1 MKMGKGGDSMESIL
15 QKERSLTDLERETF
29 FRRLGL
35 LLQGGLPIL
44 RALGALEGHSGPAV
58 KKLCRSLA
66 RSLGRG
72 FSFSQALRQQ
82 ERQAGNLAAPLVA
95 AGEASGQ
102 LPLVF
107 RHLANFYQ
115 KKRENQ
121 KTVLQACLYP
131 ALVLT
136 LALVLGGVFCWLALP
151 LLGDLYGTLGLV
163 LPAGFRLLL
172 ALVIQIRDRP
182 WLLGGALAL
191 GILGF
196 RQLWKSREKWLARL
210 PLVKPL
216 VRTFWEIR
224 FLGLLSLL
232 LQGGL
237 PLDRALPQAGEIL
250 PPGPFRRCA
259 RQLEWAVV
267 AGASLTAAARNQ
279 TLLLSPLTVEF
290 AALGEASGHL
300 PALLSEAARL
310 LDQDFQA
317 RLKQLRTL
325 LEPVLLL
332 VLALGCSGMLAG
344 LLSPLFA
351 LLQGLPLL
359 P

>member
-1 MKMGKGGDSMESIL
+1 MESIL

-72 FSFSQALRQQ
+72 FSLSQALRQQ
-82 ERQAGNLAAPLVA
+82 ERQAGNLAAPLAA

-163 LPAGFRLLL
+163 PPAGFRLLL
-172 ALVIQIRDRP
+172 
-182 WLLGGALAL
+182 
-191 GILGF
+191 
-196 RQLWKSREKWLARL
+196 
-210 PLVKPL
+210 
-216 VRTFWEIR
+216 
-224 FLGLLSLL
+224 
-232 LQGGL
+232 
-237 PLDRALPQAGEIL
+237 
-250 PPGPFRRCA
+250 
-259 RQLEWAVV
+259 
-267 AGASLTAAARNQ
+267 
-279 TLLLSPLTVEF
+279 
-290 AALGEASGHL
+290 
-300 PALLSEAARL
+300 ALLSEAARL

-332 VLALGCSGMLAG
+332 VLALGCAGMLAG

>member
-1 MKMGKGGDSMESIL
+1 MESIL

-72 FSFSQALRQQ
+72 FSLSQALRQQ
-82 ERQAGNLAAPLVA
+82 ERQAGNLAAPLAA

-136 LALVLGGVFCWLALP
+136 LALVLDGVFCWLALP

-163 LPAGFRLLL
+163 PPAGFRLLL

-196 RQLWKSREKWLARL
+196 RQLWKSREKWMARL

-216 VRTFWEIR
+216 V
-224 FLGLLSLL
+224 
-232 LQGGL
+232 QGGL

-332 VLALGCSGMLAG
+332 VLALGCAGMLAG

>member
-1 MKMGKGGDSMESIL
+1 M
-15 QKERSLTDLERETF
+15 
-29 FRRLGL
+29 
-35 LLQGGLPIL
+35 
-44 RALGALEGHSGPAV
+44 
-58 KKLCRSLA
+58 
-66 RSLGRG
+66 
-72 FSFSQALRQQ
+72 
-82 ERQAGNLAAPLVA
+82 
-95 AGEASGQ
+95 
-102 LPLVF
+102 
-107 RHLANFYQ
+107 
-115 KKRENQ
+115 
-121 KTVLQACLYP
+121 
-131 ALVLT
+131 
-136 LALVLGGVFCWLALP
+136 
-151 LLGDLYGTLGLV
+151 
-163 LPAGFRLLL
+163 
-172 ALVIQIRDRP
+172 
-182 WLLGGALAL
+182 
-191 GILGF
+191 
-196 RQLWKSREKWLARL
+196 ARL

-332 VLALGCSGMLAG
+332 VLALGCAGMLAG

>member
-1 MKMGKGGDSMESIL
+1 MESIL

-72 FSFSQALRQQ
+72 FSLSQALRQQ
-82 ERQAGNLAAPLVA
+82 ERQAGNLAAPLAA

-163 LPAGFRLLL
+163 PPAGFRLLL

-224 FLGLLSLL
+224 FLGLLS
-232 LQGGL
+232 
-237 PLDRALPQAGEIL
+237 
-250 PPGPFRRCA
+250 
-259 RQLEWAVV
+259 
-267 AGASLTAAARNQ
+267 
-279 TLLLSPLTVEF
+279 
-290 AALGEASGHL
+290 
-300 PALLSEAARL
+300 
-310 LDQDFQA
+310 
-317 RLKQLRTL
+317 
-325 LEPVLLL
+325 
-332 VLALGCSGMLAG
+332 
-344 LLSPLFA
+344 PLFA

>member
-1 MKMGKGGDSMESIL
+1 MESIL

-72 FSFSQALRQQ
+72 FSLSQALRQQ
-82 ERQAGNLAAPLVA
+82 ERQAGNLAAPLAA

-136 LALVLGGVFCWLALP
+136 LEIGRASC
-151 LLGDLYGTLGLV
+151 
-163 LPAGFRLLL
+163 
-172 ALVIQIRDRP
+172 
-182 WLLGGALAL
+182 
-191 GILGF
+191 
-196 RQLWKSREKWLARL
+196 RER
-210 PLVKPL
+210 V
-216 VRTFWEIR
+216 
-224 FLGLLSLL
+224 
-232 LQGGL
+232 
-237 PLDRALPQAGEIL
+237 
-250 PPGPFRRCA
+250 
-259 RQLEWAVV
+259 
-267 AGASLTAAARNQ
+267 
-279 TLLLSPLTVEF
+279 
-290 AALGEASGHL
+290 
-300 PALLSEAARL
+300 
-310 LDQDFQA
+310 
-317 RLKQLRTL
+317 
-325 LEPVLLL
+325 
-332 VLALGCSGMLAG
+332 
-344 LLSPLFA
+344 
-351 LLQGLPLL
+351 
-359 P
+359 